1 VPVLAPSKTLA
12 PARWLTP
19 RRPSGRALAGAAL
32 ALGLVALVVAPV
44 DLAAEGRV
52 AIAAFAVAAD
62 APQMLRHAAETVMRT
77 VAVGAGLDL
86 PAVAEPR
93 CA

>member
-1 VPVLAPSKTLA
+1 
-12 PARWLTP
+12 
-19 RRPSGRALAGAAL
+19 
-32 ALGLVALVVAPV
+32 VVAPV